1 MTLPVLL
8 SICLVQAHP
17 IARGDALGVA
27 PPAPDP
33 AVAKTARS
41 APTRNVGRQAGPA
54 LANGPAQT
62 PDTLRLEDLRST
74 VRRTDPRSGQVELHE
89 RRAELRLRNLDA
101 EWLPSVVFR
110 AQASYQT
117 DVPTVDL
124 ADSGAGVPTPGFD
137 VPAPPRDRY
146 EVAAELEQ
154 LVWDGG
160 RIQRRRAVERARLAE
175 ENAGTRADLYGL
187 REELDAA
194 YFTALLQQE
203 RRNQIEL
210 LIQDLDARVALV
222 SARVREG
229 VALPSQLST
238 LEVERIDAEQELDS
252 AESARRA
259 ALERLEILLG
269 RRLTDDETLAIPDPG
284 PLPELP
290 TLRSNPPDFADDS
303 GEGDGE
309 SPFSGRPE
317 WQRLDRTRDRIR
329 TEASLSD
336 AADRPSISLFA
347 RGAYGR
353 PGLDFF
359 DDTFSP
365 YATVGAR
372 LRWPALDWGT
382 SERGSEALE
391 IQSRI
396 VETERAALE
405 EGLRRRARSV
415 VHDIE
420 RLESALERD
429 ERAVA
434 LREEIEGTARRQL
447 EEGVL
452 LPADYVETRTDL
464 FEARLRTRT
473 HRIQLAEAR
482 VRLRTLLGPSPAPD
496 DQP

>member
-1 MTLPVLL
+1 MTRLLLLSAWLAVAWPADPVHALPVTESL
-8 SICLVQAHP
+8 
-17 IARGDALGVA
+17 
-27 PPAPDP
+27 
-33 AVAKTARS
+33 RS
-41 APTRNVGRQAGPA
+41 ATRGRTT
-54 LANGPAQT
+54 NRAQT
-62 PDTLRLEDLRST
+62 SDTLRLEDLRST
-74 VRRTDPRSGQVELHE
+74 VERTDPRSRQLELHE
-89 RRAELRLRNLDA
+89 RGTELRLRNLDA
-101 EWLPSVVFR
+101 EWLPSVVFGAR
-110 AQASYQT
+110 ASYQT
-117 DVPTVDL
+117 DVPTVNLGDVGTG
-124 ADSGAGVPTPGFD
+124 GAPPPGFD

-146 EVAAELEQ
+146 EVALELEQ

-160 RIQRRRAVERARLAE
+160 RIDRRRAVERARLAE
-175 ENAGTRADLYGL
+175 ENAGSRADLYGL

-203 RRNQIEL
+203 RQSQIDL
-210 LIQDLDARVALV
+210 LLQDLDARIELV

-229 VALPSQLST
+229 AALRSQLSA
-238 LEVERIDAEQELDS
+238 LEVERIEAEQELGL

-269 RRLTDDETLAIPDPG
+269 RPVPNDEVLAIPDPG

-290 TLRSNPPDFADDS
+290 ALRRIPLDTADDP
-303 GEGDGE
+303 GGADGE

-317 WQRLDRTRDRIR
+317 WQHLDRTRDRIR
-329 TEASLSD
+329 TEASLAD
-336 AADRPSISLFA
+336 AGDRPRISLFA
-347 RGAYGR
+347 QGAYGR

-405 EGLRRRARSV
+405 EALRRRTRSA

-429 ERAVA
+429 ERAVS
-434 LREEIEGTARRQL
+434 LREEIERTARRQL

-482 VRLRTLLGPSPAPD
+482 VRLRTLVGPGPAPD
-496 DQP
+496 TQP